1 MSSETPTPLEI
12 TPALLAGFEPER
24 ILSES
29 TMTGS
34 TFILGTLTGQ
44 QAIVHVQKTVV
55 VGKDAQEAINTLE
68 NIKLLLE
75 NAPYYSAHAW
85 TKPDPSNPDYV
96 VKIICPATADHI
108 KKYSIQERYVVR
120 ETAEIYE
127 QVVKPY
133 IEEMP
138 VSKIGWVY
146 EILEGRKEA
155 ERVYYRSE
163 GDDGLVILPDLKW
176 DETTENA
183 LYLTCLVQDRSIK
196 SLRDLKVSHIPLL
209 KNIREKAAAEASE
222 RFGVDAGKLRLF
234 VHYHPTYYHFHVHIV
249 HIRHDNLFGQVAG
262 QAHLLDDLISLLEL
276 SPADGPSLLAR
287 KSFTYTLGAEHRLFP
302 LMLKAGAVLGNS
314 ITTAGAEV
322 NTEPISTT
330 PVNPAVSTPSLGAA
344 EPAIDSEEPEAKRPR
359 I

>member
-1 MSSETPTPLEI
+1 MSSETPGPLEI
-12 TPALLAGFEPER
+12 TPALLAGFEPQR

-34 TFILGTLTGQ
+34 TFIFGTLAGH
-44 QAIVHVQKTVV
+44 QAIIHVQKTVV
-55 VGKDAQEAINTLE
+55 VGKDAEDAVKVLE
-68 NIKLLLE
+68 NVKLLLE

-96 VKIICPATADHI
+96 VKVICPATADHI

-120 ETAEIYE
+120 ETAEVYE

-163 GDDGLVILPDLKW
+163 GDDGFVILPDLKW

-196 SLRDLKVSHIPLL
+196 SLRDLKPSHVPLL
-209 KNIREKAAAEASE
+209 KNIREKAAAEVSK

-287 KSFTYTLGAEHRLFP
+287 KSFTYTLGVEHRLFP
-302 LMLKAGAVLGNS
+302 LMLKAGAVLGS
-314 ITTAGAEV
+314 PITITDAEAKA
-322 NTEPISTT
+322 EPIFAT

-344 EPAIDSEEPEAKRPR
+344 EPATDLEEPEAKRAR